1 MVHTASSL
9 SKKGRI
15 KLYPKL
21 RAKNRNEAEDRPIVG
36 RDRCPICLEV
46 FTYTPQL
53 DHCHYT
59 GRTRRYL
66 CIGCNTGLGKFYDDS
81 SLLRRCAD
89 YIDRYD
95 PQKIADRREARLQAL
110 AETEA
115 RLQAEANEKKALA
128 EAAQN
133 LKKNDWPDDF
143 KDWISDDA
151 FWTKL
156 I

>member
-1 MVHTASSL
+1 MVHTNSL
-9 SKKGRI
+9 SKKTRI

-21 RAKNRNEAEDRPIVG
+21 RAKNRNEAEYRPIVG

-95 PQKIADRREARLQAL
+95 PQKIADRREARLK
-110 AETEA
+110 
-115 RLQAEANEKKALA
+115 AEANEKKAL
-128 EAAQN
+128 EEVAQN
-133 LKKNDWPDDF
+133 LKKNNWPDDF